1 MKKIKKWLAG
11 AMSLCMMGTML
22 TALPTETA
30 EAADYSCNTGN
41 IMMEY
46 LDRGVSAVSTGSGM
60 LVSWRFLAND
70 ADDATFVLYRDNT
83 EIYRSTSGKATC
95 YLDASGS
102 SSSKYRV
109 DTLSSSGSVISSSNC
124 SIITGSNHFDIQ
136 LSRPS
141 SIYTPN
147 DCSVG
152 DVDGDGVYEIFVKW
166 DPNTSKDNSQK
177 GKTDPCI
184 IDCYKL
190 DGTKLWRINIGI
202 NIRSGAHYTQ
212 FFVGDFDLDGK
223 AEMCCKTADG
233 TVDGQGN
240 VIGDASAVYR
250 DSSGLIYS
258 GPEYYTLFDGETGK
272 ALHTINYEPGRGDPT
287 KWGKSSDKFNRVE
300 RYWGVVAYLDGVTPC
315 VVT

>member
-60 LVSWRFLAND
+60 LVSWRVLAND